1 MKKNKKH
8 NELTMIRK
16 GLQESQNQFFE
27 FDDMDANPEIFD
39 DIDDWNDDDYINE
52 TRRVVGLKP
61 INKNNK
67 KETKS
72 KKEGELNMSNK
83 KKTKREKMVAAEIN
97 KALKRIID
105 ESLNDAE
112 DDEVVVKAPKPKT
125 KMAIDDED
133 ERALKK
139 HAREIEEIEKQMEEL
154 DKLLQ
159 EKYDEIPDGDLKKSL
174 KQLVKKED
182 VVDRVLEGYN
192 PWATGETPTDKIS
205 ELYDEIDELEEEL
218 KDTDDPF
225 EKKTIKR
232 KISAKTREIKTL
244 QKKRDAIEKA
254 YKIKELERSVE
265 EDEDLRQEAKEEL
278 EELRRK
284 YGEKMVREI
293 IGA

>member
-1 MKKNKKH
+1 MYKTKGVFKMKKNKKH

-27 FDDMDANPEIFD
+27 FDDMDANPEVFD

-112 DDEVVVKAPKPKT
+112 DDEVVVKAPKPKAKAT

-154 DKLLQ
+154 IRRMEKGVEPFNEECI
-159 EKYDEIPDGDLKKSL
+159 EKYYHQYLD
-174 KQLVKKED
+174 
-182 VVDRVLEGYN
+182 
-192 PWATGETPTDKIS
+192 
-205 ELYDEIDELEEEL
+205 
-218 KDTDDPF
+218 
-225 EKKTIKR
+225 
-232 KISAKTREIKTL
+232 
-244 QKKRDAIEKA
+244 
-254 YKIKELERSVE
+254 
-265 EDEDLRQEAKEEL
+265 
-278 EELRRK
+278 
-284 YGEKMVREI
+284 M
-293 IGA
+293 IG